1 MTPRWRLDTSAVLVA
16 TATAGVLTA
25 LGGREGDAL
34 LAFRGSGR
42 LLLAMLQMDTSW
54 LTLSAVALGALHHIL
69 LASLWG
75 AALGA
80 AVRPLR
86 GGVMVAGAT
95 FASLLFALA
104 NLWMFPPVLRVG
116 YAVIT
121 TTGQALPLALA
132 TVVALLLTPWASR
145 SS

>member
-1 MTPRWRLDTSAVLVA
+1 MTSRWRPDTAAVLVA

-34 LAFRGSGR
+34 LAFRSSGR
-42 LLLAMLQMDTSW
+42 LLLAMARIDAPW
-54 LTLSAVALGALHHIL
+54 LALSAAALGIMHHVL
-69 LASLWG
+69 LSTVWG

-80 AVRPLR
+80 VVRRLR
-86 GGVMVAGAT
+86 GGILVAGAT
-95 FASLLFALA
+95 MASLLFAIA
-104 NLWMFPPVLRVG
+104 NLWLFPPVLRVG

-132 TVVALLLTPWASR
+132 TAMALLLTPWASR